1 MKVSMNIHKLMRKS
15 DKLNTLFILM
25 HREIIIILTIYSI
38 KELLLVQFMDKDIK
52 ILSKLHWFKFKI
64 HKFIEPKLMD
74 RNILKEKLSLIWC
87 LN

>member
-52 ILSKLHWFKFKI
+52 ILSKLH
-64 HKFIEPKLMD
+64 
-74 RNILKEKLSLIWC
+74 
-87 LN
+87 